1 MSGNEET
8 SEESQVSAETGKERQ
23 ATLAGGVGFLY
34 LFKIVSL
41 SFFPFL
47 PIRPVSQAAALSPF
61 EVLQPFSPLSIN
73 NKKRKLI
80 ASWATRC

>member
-41 SFFPFL
+41 SFSL
-47 PIRPVSQAAALSPF
+47 SSQFGRSLR
-61 EVLQPFSPLSIN
+61 LL
-73 NKKRKLI
+73 L
-80 ASWATRC
+80 

>member
-1 MSGNEET
+1 MSGDEET
-8 SEESQVSAETGKERQ
+8 SEESQVSAETGKECQ
-23 ATLAGGVGFLY
+23 STLAGGVGFLY

-41 SFFPFL
+41 SFFFPFF
-47 PIRPVSQAAALSPF
+47 PIQLVSQAAALSPF

-80 ASWATRC
+80 AS